1 MIVNRKWMWPLLGA
15 VALLQ
20 SAALFEMVYERHS
33 LLKSG
38 RELTLAV
45 RPLDPRDLFR
55 GDYVTLGYDISRLS
69 KSNTETDPEFSG
81 FIRGGDAFV
90 TLSPKPDGGWT
101 QTHIGSV
108 YPTKVAPGDIVLK
121 GLVQSIWPGQTGG
134 DTTVNLRYGI
144 EQYFVP
150 EGTGRAL
157 EDQVRT
163 HKIEAIVAVG
173 SDGTAALKGLVVDGE
188 RHEDPPL
195 L

>member
-1 MIVNRKWMWPLLGA
+1 MIVNRKWMWPLLGG

-20 SAALFEMVYERHS
+20 SAAIFQMAYEHYRH
-33 LLKSG
+33 LQTG

-55 GDYVTLGYDISRLS
+55 GDYVTLGYDISTLK
-69 KSNTETDPEFSG
+69 KSGTESEPEFSG
-81 FIRGGDAFV
+81 LTAGDDVFV
-90 TLSPKPDGGWT
+90 TMSPKPEGGWT
-101 QTHIGSV
+101 ETHIGSA
-108 YPTKVAPGDIVLK
+108 YPSKVAPSDIVLK
-121 GLVQSIWPGQTGG
+121 GRVQSVWTSQNPAETNV
-134 DTTVNLRYGI
+134 TVSYGI
-144 EQYFVP
+144 EQYYVP

-157 EDQVRT
+157 EQKVRD

-173 SDGTAALKGLVVDGE
+173 PDGSSALKGLVIDGE